1 MPTYSHT
8 FEELT
13 NDAPYYARVYTVNP
27 AERVNNRAD
36 LPYAAATPSGF
47 PEEPTE
53 YLLIGTYTAAQAF
66 EAPENGYFM
75 VEVFGASGN
84 GGTGDYTN
92 SDSSGQKNNLAAG
105 GGGGGGGYGASA
117 VKLNKG
123 DVVSISPGGVGAA
136 STAAF
141 SSTVEDT
148 AYSTITV
155 ASGAKGGK
163 GRTWSGTTPSKAEGG
178 AGGAGGSASGGNLS
192 NLNGGDGGTGKAK
205 VLVSTDSETWL
216 DGGAGGAA
224 AYSGGNSGGEG
235 AKVRGYQVSDP
246 GTGSAG
252 FIRIYRGSTNVVG

>member
-27 AERVNNRAD
+27 AGRVNNRAD

-66 EAPENGYFM
+66 EAPESGYFM

-84 GGTGDYTN
+84 GGTGGRTN
-92 SDSSGQKNNLAAG
+92 SDSSGTKNNIAAG

-155 ASGAKGGK
+155 TSGAKGGD
-163 GRTWSGTTPSKAEGG
+163 GRAWSGDTSSSADGG
-178 AGGAGGSASGGNLS
+178 KGGAGGSASGGNLS
-192 NLNGGDGGTGKAK
+192 NLNGGAGGTGATKIRIN
-205 VLVSTDSETWL
+205 SDDYTWYN
-216 DGGAGGAA
+216 GGAGGAA
-224 AYSGGNSGGEG
+224 AYSGGNSGGKG
-235 AKVRGYQVSDP
+235 ADVRGRGVGDP

-252 FIRIYRGSTNVVG
+252 FIRIYRGNTNVVG